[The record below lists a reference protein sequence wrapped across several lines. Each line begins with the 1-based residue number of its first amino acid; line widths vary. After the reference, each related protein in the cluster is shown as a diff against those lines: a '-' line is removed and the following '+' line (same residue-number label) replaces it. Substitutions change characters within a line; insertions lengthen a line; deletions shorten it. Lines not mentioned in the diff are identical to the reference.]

1 MRTLAG
7 SILSC
12 WPLGSLRSSD
22 CSHCLAIIAGLF
34 LGKQLGVF
42 GACAAATKLGI
53 AAMPVGVRTLQFYG
67 VAILTGIGFT
77 MSLFIGSLAYEDTAV
92 LDQIRI
98 GVLVASVQSGALGAL
113 GALVLTAAG
122 RAAFTISGHN

>member
-1 MRTLAG
+1 
-7 SILSC
+7 
-12 WPLGSLRSSD
+12 
-22 CSHCLAIIAGLF
+22 
-34 LGKQLGVF
+34 
-42 GACAAATKLGI
+42 
-53 AAMPVGVRTLQFYG
+53 
-67 VAILTGIGFT
+67 

>member
-1 MRTLAG
+1 
-7 SILSC
+7 
-12 WPLGSLRSSD
+12 
-22 CSHCLAIIAGLF
+22 
-34 LGKQLGVF
+34 
-42 GACAAATKLGI
+42 
-53 AAMPVGVRTLQFYG
+53 
-67 VAILTGIGFT
+67 

-98 GVLVASVQSGALGAL
+98 GVLVASLLSGAR